1 MKKRIAIIFLLVIIS
16 FQIYNS
22 FAIQRFPKPEF
33 ESGHTQPPTI
43 TPDPRAHALA
53 ILDVFVLVAALS
65 IVTWLVI
72 KKRSRNGVFW
82 MSIFAV
88 LYFGFFRE
96 GCVCSVG
103 SLQNVTLALF
113 NPEYRIPITV
123 IAFFILPLVYTL
135 FFGRTFCAGVCP
147 LGTLQDIFALKPM
160 SIKSWLEK
168 VLGIIPF
175 IYLGLAILYAAT
187 STDFVICRYDPF
199 IGFFRLDASFMMFM
213 IGAIL
218 LLIGIFIA
226 RPYCR
231 FLCPYGALL
240 NLVSRFSKKHIT
252 ITPTECIQCRLC
264 EDSCPFEAINK
275 PVLLKEK
282 EERSIAIRRFLMYT
296 IIIPILIFVGGFTG
310 AQFHENL
317 ASVNTKV
324 HLANELLNN
333 TNYGE
338 TDQEAFEITAF
349 KSAGQ
354 TKENLFKEA
363 VVIIK
368 KFYIGGWILGGFIG
382 LVFGLTLVSLSVFK
396 YQEDFTPN
404 KGTCLSC
411 ARCVDYCP
419 VLPENKVELNKNV

>member
-1 MKKRIAIIFLLVIIS
+1 MKRKLAIIFLLVIIS
-16 FQIYNS
+16 LQIFNS

-33 ESGHTQPPTI
+33 ESGHTQPPTV

-53 ILDVFVLVAALS
+53 ILDVFVLAAALS
-65 IVTWLVI
+65 IVTWLII
-72 KKRSRNGVFW
+72 KKRSRKGVFW
-82 MSIFAV
+82 MSVFAV

-113 NPEYRIPITV
+113 NPEYSIPITV
-123 IAFFILPLVYTL
+123 IAFFILPIVYTL

-147 LGTLQDIFALKPM
+147 LGTLQDIFALRPM
-160 SIKSWLEK
+160 PIKSWLEK

-199 IGFFRLDASFMMFM
+199 IGFFRLDATFMMFM
-213 IGAIL
+213 IGGIL
-218 LLIGIFIA
+218 LLVGIFIA

-252 ITPTECIQCRLC
+252 ITPAECIQCRLC
-264 EDSCPFEAINK
+264 EDSCPFGAIDK

-282 EERSIAIRRFLMYT
+282 EERPIAVRRFVMLS
-296 IIIPILIFVGGFTG
+296 IIIPLLILIGGFTG

-317 ASVNTKV
+317 AAVNSKV
-324 HLANELLNN
+324 RLANELLNN

-338 TDQEAFEITAF
+338 TEQEAFEITAF
-349 KSAGQ
+349 NTAGQ
-354 TKENLFKEA
+354 SKEELYNEA
-363 VVIIK
+363 ASIIRQ
-368 KFYIGGWILGGFIG
+368 FYYGGWILGGFIG
-382 LVFGLTLVSLSVFK
+382 LVFGLTLVSLSVFR
-396 YQEDFTPN
+396 YREDYTPN

-419 VLPENKVELNKNV
+419 VLPENKV